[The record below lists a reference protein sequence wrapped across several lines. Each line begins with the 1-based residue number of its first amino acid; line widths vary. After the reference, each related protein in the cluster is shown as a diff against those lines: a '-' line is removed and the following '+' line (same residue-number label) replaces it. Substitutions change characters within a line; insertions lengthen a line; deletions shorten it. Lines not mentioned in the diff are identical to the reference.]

1 MEFVPGYDPPSFIT
15 DEDLWFA
22 FCDGNILVDLRNGK
36 VGIPHAHDLLT
47 LQDHAAGKQYIG
59 MLNGRPCY
67 AIGLMPDCSTPE
79 GMDFRGLRGLYSV
92 LCDEVFWIAGRAL
105 QISTWDLSSRYCGR
119 CGSHMDVSGIER
131 AKVCP
136 ACGFKSFP
144 RISPAVIVAV
154 TKGNRILLARSY
166 RFPVKIYS
174 VIAGFVEPGET
185 LEECIKREIEEEVG
199 LQVKNIRYFG
209 SQPWPFPNSL
219 MIAFTAE
226 YAGGVLQIDDE
237 EIMDAGWY
245 AADALPPVP
254 DKISVA
260 RRLID
265 WFVEK
270 FTDLC

>member
-1 MEFVPGYDPPSFIT
+1 MF
-15 DEDLWFA
+15 
-22 FCDGNILVDLRNGK
+22 
-36 VGIPHAHDLLT
+36 
-47 LQDHAAGKQYIG
+47 
-59 MLNGRPCY
+59 
-67 AIGLMPDCSTPE
+67 
-79 GMDFRGLRGLYSV
+79 SV
-92 LCDEVFWIAGRAL
+92 LPDELFWIAGRAL
-105 QISTWDLSSRYCGR
+105 QITTWDLTSRYCGR
-119 CGSHMDVSGIER
+119 CGHPMEKSEIER

-144 RISPAVIVAV
+144 KISPAVIVAV
-154 TKGNRILLARSY
+154 TKENRILLARAY

-199 LQVKNIRYFG
+199 IQVKNIQYFG

-226 YAGGVLQIDDE
+226 YASGTLQIDDE

-245 AADALPPVP
+245 AADGLPPVP
-254 DKISVA
+254 DKISIA

-265 WFVEK
+265 WFVRNK
-270 FTDLC
+270 I